1 MPQDQQQ
8 QLEMTEDN
16 NRFEQALSQLT
27 LLKAEGKDAETTEQ
41 QQQLQQLKLM
51 IGRRLRSLLFDL
63 LRGINDNGVSH
74 QVAERRLSSFFN
86 FAIKCVKEDL
96 LTNEDIL
103 VLFEDL
109 YECCQES

>member
-1 MPQDQQQ
+1 
-8 QLEMTEDN
+8 MTEN
-16 NRFEQALSQLT
+16 NDKFEEALSQLT
-27 LLKAEGKDAETTEQ
+27 LLKATEGNDDETEQ
-41 QQQLQQLKLM
+41 QQQQQLKLM

-109 YECCQES
+109 YECC

>member
-1 MPQDQQQ
+1 
-8 QLEMTEDN
+8 
-16 NRFEQALSQLT
+16 
-27 LLKAEGKDAETTEQ
+27 
-41 QQQLQQLKLM
+41 M

-63 LRGINDNGVSH
+63 LRGINNSDNGSVSH

>member
-1 MPQDQQQ
+1 
-8 QLEMTEDN
+8 MTEN
-16 NRFEQALSQLT
+16 NDRFEEALSQLT
-27 LLKAEGKDAETTEQ
+27 LLKAEGNDDETKQ
-41 QQQLQQLKLM
+41 QQQIQLKLM